1 MNGTMIQYFEWELPD
16 DGKHWQ
22 RLANDASHLAQQ
34 GFTHVWMPPACKAT
48 GTNDVGYGIYDL
60 CDLGEFD
67 QKGSTRTKYGSKTD
81 YLTAIQA
88 LKDQQISP
96 LADVVL
102 NHKAG
107 ADQTEVFQAY
117 EVDPNN
123 RQRKISQAHDIEGW
137 TKFTFPG
144 RKGKYSDFTW
154 NWSHFS
160 GVDYDQA
167 KDQKG
172 IFMIKGLNKGWS
184 DNEDVDDENGNYDYL
199 MYADIDYDNPE
210 VRAEVL
216 DWALWF
222 IKETG
227 VSGFR
232 LDALKH
238 IDDDFIDS
246 LCDKILNEFPNFYF
260 IGEYWK
266 GDYQSLE
273 NYLKE
278 TELNIDLFDVK
289 LHQNFYAV
297 STSWD
302 QFDMSTILNDTLLE
316 NNPTLAIS
324 FVDNHDSQPGQSLE
338 SWVEDWFKPIAYALI
353 LLHENGLPCVFY
365 GDYYGIQGDQP
376 IPNKRAMLDTLLD
389 LRRDKAYGKQ
399 NNYFD
404 HPNCVGFTR
413 QGDQDHPSGL
423 AVLMSNGEA
432 GYKEMDVG
440 EEHAQEQWGLVF
452 SSKDMD
458 QSVVTIS
465 EKGLA
470 CFTCP
475 AGGVAVW
482 SRYEEDED
490 SQ

>member
-1 MNGTMIQYFEWELPD
+1 
-16 DGKHWQ
+16 
-22 RLANDASHLAQQ
+22 
-34 GFTHVWMPPACKAT
+34 MPPACKGT
-48 GTNDVGYGIYDL
+48 GRNDVGYGIYDL
-60 CDLGEFD
+60 YDLGEFD
-67 QKGSTRTKYGSKTD
+67 QKGSLRTKYGSKVD
-81 YLTAIQA
+81 YLAAIQA

-107 ADQTEVFQAY
+107 ADQTESFQAY

-123 RQRKISQAHDIEGW
+123 RQRKISQAHEIEGW

-154 NWSHFS
+154 NWTHFS
-160 GVDYDQA
+160 GVDYDQT

-184 DNEDVDDENGNYDYL
+184 NNEDVDDENGNYDYL

-238 IDDDFIDS
+238 IDDDFIDR

-289 LHQNFYAV
+289 LHQNFYAA

-302 QFDMSTILNDTLLE
+302 HFDMSTILEDTLLKITR
-316 NNPTLAIS
+316 PW
-324 FVDNHDSQPGQSLE
+324 PSL
-338 SWVEDWFKPIAYALI
+338 SLI
-353 LLHENGLPCVFY
+353 TT
-365 GDYYGIQGDQP
+365 
-376 IPNKRAMLDTLLD
+376 IPN
-389 LRRDKAYGKQ
+389 RDSPLNLGWKI
-399 NNYFD
+399 
-404 HPNCVGFTR
+404 
-413 QGDQDHPSGL
+413 GL
-423 AVLMSNGEA
+423 SL
-432 GYKEMDVG
+432 
-440 EEHAQEQWGLVF
+440 
-452 SSKDMD
+452 
-458 QSVVTIS
+458 
-465 EKGLA
+465 
-470 CFTCP
+470 
-475 AGGVAVW
+475 
-482 SRYEEDED
+482 
-490 SQ
+490 